1 MTAVRIAK
9 AEDKKAFYDLWKIC
23 FGDSNAFC
31 DWFFINRFAPDYSV
45 VLETEGKIVSCMQ
58 AFPYTLWIRGREI
71 PGAMLCGV
79 STHPDYRKKGYMG
92 QIFTYEMKLL
102 REKGC
107 LVAPHTPAV
116 LQSYFPFGHFP
127 VADAAY
133 LTCDGM
139 CATKGNVTLTP
150 VTELDSLFPLYTA
163 FAKKY
168 SGMVLRTKEDF
179 LRKAADYAADGG
191 KCAAYIRNNEIK
203 GYAFYYKTETELTCV
218 EAVADEKC
226 YPMLMEGLRKEADG
240 LVFYAKLPPEMKLPF
255 AKTERKQKGV
265 MGLCNAS
272 ALLQA
277 LQLELPYAFRLTDAV
292 ISENNGVFNFQGE
305 SSAETPVFEISAGQL
320 LQVLV
325 GYHSFAEIRSELKIF
340 DEEKYKELDAFLP
353 KQKCYIIDE
362 Y

>member
-23 FGDSNAFC
+23 FGDSDAFC
-31 DWFFINRFAPDYSV
+31 DWFFRNRFAPDYSV

-150 VTELDSLFPLYTA
+150 VTELDS
-163 FAKKY
+163 
-168 SGMVLRTKEDF
+168 
-179 LRKAADYAADGG
+179 
-191 KCAAYIRNNEIK
+191 
-203 GYAFYYKTETELTCV
+203 
-218 EAVADEKC
+218 
-226 YPMLMEGLRKEADG
+226 
-240 LVFYAKLPPEMKLPF
+240 
-255 AKTERKQKGV
+255 
-265 MGLCNAS
+265 
-272 ALLQA
+272 
-277 LQLELPYAFRLTDAV
+277 
-292 ISENNGVFNFQGE
+292 
-305 SSAETPVFEISAGQL
+305 
-320 LQVLV
+320 
-325 GYHSFAEIRSELKIF
+325 
-340 DEEKYKELDAFLP
+340 
-353 KQKCYIIDE
+353 
-362 Y
+362 

>member
-1 MTAVRIAK
+1 MINNGVIDIIKEMLKVEKKFRYSMKTEEAHWIKTIVKDFTEQLELGNINVAIDSFINYFYSEMSSLIEYL
-9 AEDKKAFYDLWKIC
+9 EDKDVIYIFDEPSRLTDRSETIEKEFRESMSNRLEKGYILPGQADVMHTYGQLIAMTSDKQRIVFTTLSQKIRNI
-23 FGDSNAFC
+23 D
-31 DWFFINRFAPDYSV
+31 IK
-45 VLETEGKIVSCMQ
+45 ETFHIEAKNIVSYNSS
-58 AFPYTLWIRGREI
+58 FELLIKD
-71 PGAMLCGV
+71 LK
-79 STHPDYRKKGYMG
+79 DYRKKGYMG

-203 GYAFYYKTETELTCV
+203 GNAFYYKTETELTCV

-226 YPMLMEGLRKEADG
+226 YPMLMRGLRKEADG

-255 AKTERKQKGV
+255 A
-265 MGLCNAS
+265 
-272 ALLQA
+272 
-277 LQLELPYAFRLTDAV
+277 
-292 ISENNGVFNFQGE
+292 
-305 SSAETPVFEISAGQL
+305 
-320 LQVLV
+320 
-325 GYHSFAEIRSELKIF
+325 
-340 DEEKYKELDAFLP
+340 
-353 KQKCYIIDE
+353 
-362 Y
+362 